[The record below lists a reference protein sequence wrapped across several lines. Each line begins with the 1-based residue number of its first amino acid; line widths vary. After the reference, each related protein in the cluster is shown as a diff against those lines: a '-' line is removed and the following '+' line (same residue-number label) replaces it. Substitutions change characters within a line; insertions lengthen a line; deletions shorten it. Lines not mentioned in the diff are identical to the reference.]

1 MSQEHVYRVIFINQ
15 GKIYELYAR
24 RVVQSQMYGFVE
36 VEELLFG
43 ERSELL
49 VDPSEEKLKD
59 EFSSVKRT
67 FLPMHSVVRV
77 DEVEKVGVG
86 KVRDG
91 GDNVTQFPGPYF
103 APGGAAKKD

>member
-1 MSQEHVYRVIFINQ
+1 MSQEHVYRVIFFNQ

-24 RVVQSQMYGFVE
+24 QVVQSQMYGFVE

-67 FLPMHSVVRV
+67 FLPMHSVVRI

-86 KVRDG
+86 KGRDG
-91 GDNVTQFPGPYF
+91 GDTVTPFPGHFF
-103 APGGAAKKD
+103 APSGAAKKD

>member
-1 MSQEHVYRVIFINQ
+1 MSQEHVYRVIFFNQ

-24 RVVQSQMYGFVE
+24 HVVQSQMYGFVE

-86 KVRDG
+86 KVREG
-91 GDNVTQFPGPYF
+91 GDKVTPFPGPYF
-103 APGGAAKKD
+103 APSGSANKD

>member
-77 DEVEKVGVG
+77 DEVEKIGVG
-86 KVRDG
+86 KVREG
-91 GDNVTQFPGPYF
+91 GDKVTPFPGPYF
-103 APGGAAKKD
+103 APGGTAKKD

>member
-1 MSQEHVYRVIFINQ
+1 MSQQHVFRVIFFNQ

-24 RVVQSQMYGFVE
+24 RVLQSQMYGFVE

-67 FLPMHSVVRV
+67 FIPMHSVVRV

-86 KVRDG
+86 KVREG
-91 GDNVTQFPGPYF
+91 GDKVTPFPGPYY
-103 APGGAAKKD
+103 APGESAKKD